1 MKSLNNLNF
10 EFQKNTTLDK
20 ILVSQMISAEKVIKI
35 PKLNNSSRSTTF
47 VLVISSYNKVIMTL
61 FTNVTHLS

>member
-1 MKSLNNLNF
+1 MKNLSNLNF
-10 EFQKNTTLDK
+10 EFQKNATLDN
-20 ILVSQMISAEKVIKI
+20 ILVPQMISAEKVKK

-47 VLVISSYNKVIMTL
+47 VLVISSYDKVVMTL